1 MNAKEII
8 EKLRLTFNELVNNA
22 AAPSV
27 VAPSVPEMVV
37 PTKAKLAD
45 GTEIEITEMTVGGV
59 VSIQGQPA
67 PVGDLTLED
76 GTVLSVGDNGAIVSI
91 VSADGSVPTM
101 IEDMKKAMDKKMGME
116 EVFAAFQTSANE
128 KFSSYEQKFSDYEAR
143 FESYETRLATAT
155 KVIDGLLNLTQTLAD
170 APTGV
175 PDQSIKTNNNFK
187 QEKKTSYD
195 ILFS

>member
-22 AAPSV
+22 AAP
-27 VAPSVPEMVV
+27 ATETAPEMVM

-45 GTEIEITEMTVGGV
+45 GTEIEVTEMGVGGV
-59 VSIQGQPA
+59 VTIQGQPA
-67 PVGDLTLED
+67 PVGDLLLED
-76 GTVLSVGDNGAIVSI
+76 GTTLTIGENGAIVTI
-91 VSADGSVPTM
+91 VSADGSEPTM
-101 IEDMKKAMDKKMGME
+101 VEDMKKAMDKKMGME

-128 KFSSYEQKFSDYEAR
+128 KFSAYEQKFADYEAR

-155 KVIDGLLNLTQTLAD
+155 KVIDGLLNVTKTLAD
-170 APTGV
+170 TPTGT
-175 PDQSIKTNNNFK
+175 PDQSIKSTNNFK
-187 QEKKTSYD
+187 EEKKKSYD

>member
-22 AAPSV
+22 AAPSE

-45 GTEIEITEMTVGGV
+45 GTEIEITEMAVGGV

>member
-22 AAPSV
+22 AAPSMET
-27 VAPSVPEMVV
+27 PSAPEMVV
-37 PTKAKLAD
+37 PTKAKLVD
-45 GTEIEITEMTVGGV
+45 GTEIEITEMAVGGV

-76 GTVLSVGDNGAIVSI
+76 GTVLSVGDNGAIVTI
-91 VSADGSVPTM
+91 VSADGSEPTM
-101 IEDMKKAMDKKMGME
+101 VEDMKKAMDKKMGME
-116 EVFAAFQTSANE
+116 EVFAAFETSTNE
-128 KFSSYEQKFSDYEAR
+128 KFSSYEQKFADYEAR

-155 KVIDGLLNLTQTLAD
+155 KVIDGLLNVTQTLAET
-170 APTGV
+170 PTGT

-187 QEKKTSYD
+187 EEKVKSYD
-195 ILFS
+195 LLFS